1 MMTGVAAM
9 TTAELR
15 EANGLIA
22 EVVGDIRLRKGPEDD
37 VARFQRLY
45 EKALRAVLDGR
56 IGAVES
62 LNFER
67 ELRTVLAEAERILG
81 PELAAELEP
90 ATRRYLERA
99 FKVGQAIRGVGRTI
113 QTLLDNPARRPWTGS
128 SDTTASGS
136 GRSFP
141 STPATASATPSS
153 AGSMGDWAARPSGSA
168 CETSW
173 PGPGTPPAR
182 SNSTTAW
189 RRRVR
194 EGTIHNYLRML

>member
-1 MMTGVAAM
+1 MMTGVGAM

-81 PELAAELEP
+81 QELAAELEP

-99 FKVGQAIRGVGRTI
+99 FKAAVLGLAGHLDQLSAAPRADVVSLIELVDHIEDGKRRLDPGAMAAPWDGRGSRRLSFLEVNPNGQW
-113 QTLLDNPARRPWTGS
+113 LWLDDALNCGF
-128 SDTTASGS
+128 SDTVVGWLL
-136 GRSFP
+136 GE
-141 STPATASATPSS
+141 
-153 AGSMGDWAARPSGSA
+153 RP
-168 CETSW
+168 
-173 PGPGTPPAR
+173 
-182 SNSTTAW
+182 
-189 RRRVR
+189 
-194 EGTIHNYLRML
+194 